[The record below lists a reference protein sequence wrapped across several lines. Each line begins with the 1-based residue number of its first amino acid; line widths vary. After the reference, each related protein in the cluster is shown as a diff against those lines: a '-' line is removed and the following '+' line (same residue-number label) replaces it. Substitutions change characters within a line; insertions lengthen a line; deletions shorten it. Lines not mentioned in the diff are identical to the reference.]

1 MNILYLIIII
11 SLAIFL
17 SPIELFKSRFGL
29 SAYFSGINK
38 RLSKINQKVIDVKA
52 QVMGN
57 YKFQCIKSDKVR
69 KKKRTTKP
77 VSDKAE
83 IDLML
88 DSLSQTMTD
97 EKLPDF
103 KPQPTRKELKRTKYA
118 KIRREKDDDDD
129 GLADID
135 FRATTVPEHIKL
147 AQHLK
152 CYNTKQYNIYSKKQ
166 K

>member
-38 RLSKINQKVIDVKA
+38 RLSQINQKVIDVKA

-57 YKFQCIKSDKVR
+57 YKFQCIKSDKVH
-69 KKKRTTKP
+69 KKKRKTKH

-88 DSLSQTMTD
+88 DSLAD
-97 EKLPDF
+97 ERLPDF
-103 KPQPTRKELKRTKYA
+103 KPQPTRKELKRIKYA

>member
-17 SPIELFKSRFGL
+17 SPIELFKTYDTL
-29 SAYFSGINK
+29 SKIDK
-38 RLSKINQKVIDVKA
+38 RLSKTNQKVIDVKA

-57 YKFQCIKSDKVR
+57 YKFQCIKSDKVHKKTR
-69 KKKRTTKP
+69 KTKP
-77 VSDKAE
+77 VSDKEE
-83 IDLML
+83 IDSML
-88 DSLSQTMTD
+88 DNLSQAMTD
-97 EKLPDF
+97 ERLPDF
-103 KPQPTRKELKRTKYA
+103 KPQPTRKELKKIKYA
-118 KIRREKDDDDD
+118 KIRRDKDDDDD

-152 CYNTKQYNIYSKKQ
+152 CYNTKQYNIYSKTLK
-166 K
+166 

>member
-1 MNILYLIIII
+1 M
-11 SLAIFL
+11 FL
-17 SPIELFKSRFGL
+17 SPIELFKTNDTL
-29 SAYFSGINK
+29 SKIDN

-57 YKFQCIKSDKVR
+57 YKFKCIKSDKVH
-69 KKKRTTKP
+69 KKRKTKP
-77 VSDKAE
+77 VSDKEE

-88 DSLSQTMTD
+88 DSLSQAMTD

-152 CYNTKQYNIYSKKQ
+152 CYNTKQYNIYSKNQ
-166 K
+166 KIKPKL